1 MTISRSGTLTA
12 LTTVSVAPTTTT
24 VVSWDRT
31 QLGSSKRLTVYLA
44 NLDGSQTF
52 VGQVERRQQSGTTWA
67 VSTLGD
73 FASVVAGTA
82 VMVDLDVEGSD
93 EVRIR
98 GTMSGAGGDVQ
109 VGATRKA
116 ATP

>member
-12 LTTVSVAPTTTT
+12 LNTVAVAPTSTT
-24 VVSWDRT
+24 VVSWNRT
-31 QLGSSKRLTVYLA
+31 QLGSTKRVTVYLA

-52 VGQVERRQQSGTTWA
+52 VGQVERRMANSTVWA

-73 FASVVAGTA
+73 FASVAAGTA
-82 VMVDLDVEGSD
+82 VMADLDVEGSD
-93 EVRIR
+93 EVRIT
-98 GTMSGAGGDVQ
+98 GTMSGAGGDVS